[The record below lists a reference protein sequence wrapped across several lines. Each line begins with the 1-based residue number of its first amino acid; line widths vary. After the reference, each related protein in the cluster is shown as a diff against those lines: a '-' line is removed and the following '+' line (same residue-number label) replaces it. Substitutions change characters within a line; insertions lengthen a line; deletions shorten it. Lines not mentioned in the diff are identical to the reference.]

1 MEGSDPPIAPPS
13 RRRRTM
19 LLGAAGVLVAAAV
32 PIGLYARAVSKKQD
46 AVDAKGLAQQAYAA
60 LREGRIADA
69 VALAKSARSKDLH
82 SREALTAW
90 LHATGVD
97 LMEGSAD
104 GGRAVGF
111 VAEARRAGLR
121 GTELAF
127 ATVAAAV
134 AMKND
139 RFARRLV
146 DQHVEQQ
153 VASDAFYE
161 LAAGAALDLDCDPE
175 AAAERFE
182 ASASMWID
190 APLPRLRRARSLAFA
205 DRFDEARDEIESMS
219 FQGVDAAVLLQAID
233 RIADPSVG
241 YGYVDAMA
249 IADLPRSLRPVGQAL
264 LATNDPTQFGIEAAL
279 ADLDTPLAGLMCA
292 TLMVQAS
299 DYAAAER
306 ALAAARAMR
315 SELSDVTEQEVRLAL
330 LRGDLVKAK
339 DIADGSGNTELIALV
354 SAIGAYEQ
362 GSLASLDRAVEQAET
377 AALSPWTLASAAE
390 GMMGRGERPGA
401 DLLDEAMQMKE
412 PWADVMIVD
421 LALKLEDFDTAEAI
435 MRGWSERS
443 AARDLRRARL
453 RERRGPEHKP

>member
-1 MEGSDPPIAPPS
+1 
-13 RRRRTM
+13 M
-19 LLGAAGVLVAAAV
+19 LLGAAGVLAAAAV
-32 PIGLYARAVSKKQD
+32 PIALYARATSKKQD

-60 LREGRIADA
+60 LRDGRIADA
-69 VALAKSARSKDLH
+69 LALATSAHSKDPTGPESLK
-82 SREALTAW
+82 AW
-90 LHATGVD
+90 LHATGLD
-97 LMEGSAD
+97 LMEGNVDA
-104 GGRAVGF
+104 GRAVGF
-111 VAEARRAGLR
+111 VAQARRAGVR
-121 GTELAF
+121 GTDLAF

-153 VASDAFYE
+153 IPRDAYYE

-182 ASASMWID
+182 ASAGMWID

-205 DRFDEARDEIESMS
+205 QRYDEAREEIENMS

-233 RIADPSVG
+233 RIADPTVG

-249 IADLPRSLRPVGQAL
+249 IADLPRSLRPLGQAL
-264 LATNDPTQFGIEAAL
+264 LATNDPMQFGIEAAL

-292 TLMVQAS
+292 TLMVDAG
-299 DYAAAER
+299 DYGAADR
-306 ALAAARAMR
+306 SLAAARAMR
-315 SELSDVTEQEVRLAL
+315 SDLSDITEAEVRLAL

-339 DIADGSGNTELIALV
+339 DVADGSGNTELIALV

-362 GSLASLDRAVEQAET
+362 GSLEALDKAVEQAET

-390 GMMGRGERPGA
+390 GMLGRGELPGT
-401 DLLDEAMQMKE
+401 DLLEEAMQVRE
-412 PWADVMIVD
+412 PWADVMYVD
-421 LALKLEDFDTAEAI
+421 LALRGGDLDVVDAI
-435 MRGWSERS
+435 MSNWSDRS
-443 AARDLRRARL
+443 VARDLRRARL